1 MSHEI
6 RTPLNSIVGMTNI
19 MLMENPSE
27 EQKEQLNVLLFS
39 ANNLLNIVNDILDFN
54 KIEAGKIGFES
65 IEMDVNNI
73 AQKLIKG
80 FGTLA
85 KDKGIQLKLNIDDQL
100 NTKLIGDPTRISQ
113 VIGNLLHNAI
123 KFTKRGYVELRITV
137 IQKDNSDIKLL
148 VEIEDTGIGIA
159 VENNK

>member
-1 MSHEI
+1 
-6 RTPLNSIVGMTNI
+6 
-19 MLMENPSE
+19 
-27 EQKEQLNVLLFS
+27 
-39 ANNLLNIVNDILDFN
+39 
-54 KIEAGKIGFES
+54 
-65 IEMDVNNI
+65 MDVNNI

-159 VENNK
+159 VEKQQMIFEQFTQADTSTSRNFGGTGLGRCV